1 MGALKVLLVEDKRLL
16 RWWMTSCLERAG
28 FTVLAT
34 ESLDEATQMASA
46 CHPDLLITDWRLADG
61 HDGFEV
67 LTRIRE
73 KHPQAMAILLSA
85 EAGAE
90 LAGRAREGGFDLVV
104 EKPCPVAE
112 IIGAVH
118 KLAVNH
124 RPEIAS

>member
-1 MGALKVLLVEDKRLL
+1 MGPLTVLLVEDKRLL

-28 FTVLAT
+28 FSVLPT
-34 ESLDEATQMASA
+34 ESLDEATQIASA
-46 CHPDLLITDWRLADG
+46 RHPDLLITDWRLADG
-61 HDGFEV
+61 HNGLEV

-73 KHPQAMAILLSA
+73 KHPQVMAILISA

-90 LAGRAREGGFDLVV
+90 LAGRARASGFDLVV

-118 KLAVNH
+118 KVAVTH
-124 RPEIAS
+124 RSESAP